1 MDSKEESLSDLIS
14 SLTSTMDE
22 IKLASKFDTIT
33 TDADFGTSYHARYG
47 AAIPSLTTADIS
59 TLTIG
64 NGGTGIGHAQGSM
77 IGGVI
82 GSPGYVYTTNTTMPL
97 GNITLGNTSPWNA
110 SAIAVN
116 QSGGMELRGD
126 NADIKINGKSMT
138 AWMEKVEERLNI
150 LTPNPELEK
159 EWDDLRRLGERYRKL
174 EKKCKEKSQMW
185 ETLKKLPKV
194 KV

>member
-22 IKLASKFDTIT
+22 IKLASNFDTIT
-33 TDADFGTSYHARYG
+33 TAADFGTSYHAGYG
-47 AAIPSLTTADIS
+47 AIPSLTTADIS

-64 NGGTGIGHAQGSM
+64 NGGTGAQGSM
-77 IGGVI
+77 IGGTTV
-82 GSPGYVYTTNTTMPL
+82 SPGYVYTTNTTMPL
-97 GNITLGNTSPWNA
+97 GNITYSNTSPWNTN
-110 SAIAVN
+110 VN
-116 QSGGMELRGD
+116 QSATMELRGD
-126 NADIKINGKSMT
+126 NADIKINGKSMV

-159 EWDDLRRLGERYRKL
+159 EWDDLRRLGERYKKL

-185 ETLKKLPKV
+185 EALKKLPKV